1 VVVFLGLLVLPFG
14 LVLRALG
21 MSSEQGQCFLF
32 GHPGISEPALIE
44 PGPGHLDANTN
55 GAKNSALMV
64 L

>member
-1 VVVFLGLLVLPFG
+1 VVVFLGLLVLSFG

-44 PGPGHLDANTN
+44 PGHLDANTN